1 MALLLS
7 ATVFAEKTEI
17 RLRRSATVSDGSI
30 CLADIADIRTDSAE
44 NRNRLA
50 GLVVAQIPPNAQTF
64 SIGFCDIG
72 RSLALAQI
80 NPAQVDIYGASYCR
94 LNLDRQSTPT
104 NNDGETETSP
114 AGFSDVS
121 RQEEDA
127 AARADTLGDELGRMV
142 AQAAGWPQ
150 DQLKIQWRC
159 DNPEWLEQP
168 ADKNRFEIK
177 PCSTVT
183 LGEVSFDVVDR
194 QPERV
199 GAQQGKSVVRVRGN
213 VELLCQSVVSARD
226 LLPGEVVTEKDVKL
240 VPRRINN
247 LRDLAFSATQMVLGQ
262 EIARSLP
269 AETVIRSSMIRK
281 LILVKRNQNVAL
293 RSQVGQ
299 VQISVEGTA
308 LDNGAGGDLVQVRYG
323 NKNKT
328 VVRGR
333 VTGPGFVVV
342 TDEIPDEAVEVTA
355 AAAEKPYPE
364 SQTVPRKNNDR
375 QD

>member
-1 MALLLS
+1 
-7 ATVFAEKTEI
+7 
-17 RLRRSATVSDGSI
+17 
-30 CLADIADIRTDSAE
+30 
-44 NRNRLA
+44 
-50 GLVVAQIPPNAQTF
+50 
-64 SIGFCDIG
+64 
-72 RSLALAQI
+72 
-80 NPAQVDIYGASYCR
+80 
-94 LNLDRQSTPT
+94 
-104 NNDGETETSP
+104 
-114 AGFSDVS
+114 
-121 RQEEDA
+121 
-127 AARADTLGDELGRMV
+127 
-142 AQAAGWPQ
+142 
-150 DQLKIQWRC
+150 
-159 DNPEWLEQP
+159 
-168 ADKNRFEIK
+168 
-177 PCSTVT
+177 
-183 LGEVSFDVVDR
+183 
-194 QPERV
+194 
-199 GAQQGKSVVRVRGN
+199 
-213 VELLCQSVVSARD
+213 VVSARD

-247 LRDLAFSATQMVLGQ
+247 LRDLAFSDTQMVLGQ

-269 AETVIRSSMIRK
+269 SETVIRSSMIRK

-355 AAAEKPYPE
+355 AAAAKPYPE